1 MVAAALAKPGCFEF
15 HEAPIPAPG
24 PGQVCVRLEGCG
36 VDAASVAAWLGDDAI
51 EYPLALGAPGGE
63 AWGRVFETGAGV
75 SGLAPG
81 DRVAVLT
88 RSGFAQYAVADACR
102 VMLLPES
109 LDDVPFPSSA
119 LAGAVNV
126 FRRSFIEK
134 GDTVAVVGFGFLG
147 ALVAELA
154 VLAQARVIAVGRRPF
169 ALRLA
174 KQLGASMAVVQKD
187 ASESARTLEVI
198 REMNEG
204 ALCDVVIEAAG
215 ASETLDLAAQ
225 LTRERGRLVVAG
237 THRDGSRRVDMDLWN
252 RRGFDVVNA
261 HESSTE
267 ILREGLNEAA
277 SALDCGLIDP
287 RPLYTHRFSLARLD
301 DALRLAAERPHG
313 FMKALVYF

>member
-1 MVAAALAKPGCFEF
+1 MAAAVLVKPGCFEF
-15 HEAPIPAPG
+15 REAPIPVPG
-24 PGQVCVRLEGCG
+24 PGQVCIRLEGCG
-36 VDAASVAAWLGDDAI
+36 VDAASVAAWKGGDAF
-51 EYPLALGAPGGE
+51 EYPLGPGAPGGE
-63 AWGRVFETGAGV
+63 AWGRICETGEGV

-88 RSGFAQYAVADACR
+88 QTGFAQYTVADASR
-102 VMLLPES
+102 VLALPDS
-109 LDDVPFPSSA
+109 LDELPFPSWP

-147 ALVAELA
+147 ALITELA
-154 VLAQARVIAVGRRPF
+154 VLAEAKVVAVGRRPY

-174 KQLGASMAVVQKD
+174 KQLGASMAVVCKD
-187 ASESARTLEVI
+187 APEAARTVEVI
-198 REMNEG
+198 REMNRG

-215 ASETLDLAAQ
+215 NSDTLDLAAQ
-225 LTRERGRLVVAG
+225 LTRERGRLVLAG

-252 RRGFDVVNA
+252 RRGFDVINA
-261 HESSTE
+261 HEVSTE

-301 DALRLAAERPHG
+301 DALRLAAERPPG

>member
-1 MVAAALAKPGCFEF
+1 MAAAVLVKPGCFEF
-15 HEAPIPAPG
+15 HEAPIPVPG

-36 VDAASVAAWLGDDAI
+36 VDAECVAAWRGGDAL
-51 EYPLALGAPGGE
+51 EYPMALGAPGGE
-63 AWGRVFETGAGV
+63 AWGRVFETGEDVVGF
-75 SGLAPG
+75 APG

-88 RSGFAQYAVADACR
+88 RSGFAQYAVVDAR
-102 VMLLPES
+102 QVALLPES
-109 LDDVPFPSSA
+109 LDDVPFPSWA

-134 GDTVAVVGFGFLG
+134 GSTVAVVGFGFLG
-147 ALVAELA
+147 ALVTELA

-187 ASESARTLEVI
+187 AAASARTLEVV
-198 REMNEG
+198 REMNDG
-204 ALCDVVIEAAG
+204 DLCDVVIEAAG
-215 ASETLDLAAQ
+215 AGETLDLAAQ
-225 LTRERGRLVVAG
+225 LTRERGRLVVAA
-237 THRDGSRRVDMDLWN
+237 THRDGPRRVDMDLWN

-261 HESSTE
+261 HEVSTE

-287 RPLYTHRFSLARLD
+287 SPLYTHRFSLARLD
-301 DALRLAAERPHG
+301 DALRLASERPHG